1 MMLRK
6 LYITFFFIF
15 TFCFCASSSSFA
27 ASDYAKTYTPAQH
40 EQICKQLQR
49 MSANRPNISALNNDI
64 IPDSVFLNIYNTT
77 KNISNSITVTS
88 VLGDVLMCHA
98 SHAAKQHA
106 RIAGIRIFDY
116 PKISIWLSG
125 LLVYFFGFMFLLSI
139 TFYVVDISF
148 KLGFAVI
155 LLPIGIAFWAFPF
168 KDVHEKLGKLI
179 YIILHSAAIF
189 VFLALTVS
197 YALNMLDV
205 AVGNLDAI
213 FDAIDANDTDTI
225 ENAFSIFTTAFL
237 VILFS
242 LIYGLKLIGSTIPDY
257 VNRFFPDKTF
267 GDNVPMHHM
276 AVQSMDFAQ
285 KKILA
290 PTAKLAGDIT
300 KTQAGRLTEGV
311 GNVLTGKYH
320 SQIMTAVRNPKETLQ
335 KAQLSI
341 AKKESKILAGGLKGY
356 NNMRYGTRIAAANL
370 IGNHQDREDIKAQLR
385 QDRDKQNRDIDNQL
399 QTNYEQAME
408 SIDNQIANKPSTL
421 RRANRQQRRD
431 ARNAQLDSTI
441 VALDQEVEQAR
452 ALEKIPPA
460 TKRVYYKA
468 VRGLKN
474 SWKVPGTILQ
484 RVGRVMQGKKPK

>member
-1 MMLRK
+1 MFRK
-6 LYITFFFIF
+6 MYITFFLVLAL
-15 TFCFCASSSSFA
+15 CFLASFASFA
-27 ASDYAKTYTPAQH
+27 APDYAKTYTRSQK
-40 EQICKQLQR
+40 EQICKQLEGT
-49 MSANRPNISALNNDI
+49 SANRPNISALNNDI

-106 RIAGIRIFDY
+106 KIAGIRIFNY
-116 PKISIWLSG
+116 PKISIWLAG

-155 LLPIGIAFWAFPF
+155 LLPIGIALWPF
-168 KDVHEKLGKLI
+168 KATHDRLAKLI
-179 YIILHSAAIF
+179 SIILHSAAIF

-197 YALNMLDV
+197 YALNMLTV

-225 ENAFSIFTTAFL
+225 QNAFSIYTTSFL

-242 LIYGLKLIGSTIPDY
+242 LVYGLKLIGSTIPDY
-257 VNRFFPDKTF
+257 VNRFFPDNVF
-267 GDNVPMHHM
+267 GKSVPMHHM

-285 KKILA
+285 KKIVE

-311 GNVLTGKYH
+311 GNVLSGKYH

-335 KAQLSI
+335 KTQLSI
-341 AKKESKILAGGLKGY
+341 AQKESKILAGGLKAY
-356 NNMRYGTRIAAANL
+356 NNVRYGARIAATNL
-370 IGNHQDREDIKAQLR
+370 MGSHQDKEDIKDQLR
-385 QDRDKQNRDIDNQL
+385 RDRDRHNQDIDDQL
-399 QTNYEQAME
+399 QSNYEQAMAR
-408 SIDNQIANKPSTL
+408 IDDQIENKPSTV

-431 ARNAQLDSTI
+431 ARDNQLDSAI
-441 VALDQEVEQAR
+441 VALDQDVQQAE
-452 ALEKIPPA
+452 ALQKIPPA
-460 TKRVYYKA
+460 AKRAYYQT

-474 SWKVPGTILQ
+474 SWKVPGMILQ

>member
-1 MMLRK
+1 MMFRK
-6 LYITFFFIF
+6 MYITFFLVFAL
-15 TFCFCASSSSFA
+15 CFCASSASFA
-27 ASDYAKTYTPAQH
+27 ASDYAKTYTRSQK
-40 EQICKQLQR
+40 EQICKQLEGT
-49 MSANRPNISALNNDI
+49 SANRPNISALNNDI

-106 RIAGIRIFDY
+106 EIAGIRIFNY
-116 PKISIWLSG
+116 PKISIWLAG

-155 LLPIGIAFWAFPF
+155 LLPIGIALWPF
-168 KDVHEKLGKLI
+168 KATHDRLAKLI
-179 YIILHSAAIF
+179 SIILHSAAIF

-197 YALNMLDV
+197 YALNMLTV

-225 ENAFSIFTTAFL
+225 QNAFSIYTTSFL

-242 LIYGLKLIGSTIPDY
+242 LVYGLKLIGSTIPDY
-257 VNRFFPDKTF
+257 ANRFFPDNVF
-267 GDNVPMHHM
+267 GQSVPMHHM

-285 KKILA
+285 KKIVE

-311 GNVLTGKYH
+311 GNVLSGKYH

-341 AKKESKILAGGLKGY
+341 AQKEAKVIAGGLKAY
-356 NNMRYGTRIAAANL
+356 NNVRYGARIAATNL
-370 IGNHQDREDIKAQLR
+370 MGSHQDKEDIKDQLR
-385 QDRDKQNRDIDNQL
+385 RDRNRHNQDIDDQL
-399 QTNYEQAME
+399 QSNYEQAMAR
-408 SIDNQIANKPSTL
+408 IDDQIANKPSTL
-421 RRANRQQRRD
+421 ERAYRQQRRD
-431 ARNAQLDSTI
+431 ARDNQLDSAI
-441 VALDQEVEQAR
+441 VALDQDVQQAE
-452 ALEKIPPA
+452 ALQKIPPA
-460 TKRVYYKA
+460 AKRAYYQT

-474 SWKVPGTILQ
+474 SWKVPGMILQ